1 MDEFIGV
8 TAAARMIG
16 VSPATI
22 RRWVKSGAL
31 VSARTPGK
39 HLRFTVSEVNRMLSS
54 ETGNIP
60 GVDRNTRDLAAMFE
74 TWSVQVQELRPFTER
89 AFDTPESLR
98 AAVEAI
104 RRRRGLLGEID
115 GLAQEIED
123 AANSWTRRGDV
134 TTVE

>member
-1 MDEFIGV
+1 
-8 TAAARMIG
+8 
-16 VSPATI
+16 
-22 RRWVKSGAL
+22 
-31 VSARTPGK
+31 
-39 HLRFTVSEVNRMLSS
+39 MLSS